1 MWEWLNT
8 AVRELVRL
16 YRISSSL
23 GDRDD
28 ISQEVLMYLNKDI
41 SLAEKIFEEKNKC
54 LLYTIIKK
62 IIFRESAK
70 SKGIK
75 KDTLTHYNRIINV
88 CDKHG
93 IDPCPENAYK
103 ISEIINESNYS
114 IIYVKSILSSRREN
128 IVFSPGLEWV
138 GDKCV

>member
-23 GDRDD
+23 GDKDD
-28 ISQEVLMYLNKDI
+28 ISQEVLMYLSKDI

-62 IIFRESAK
+62 IIFTKALLLICISP
-70 SKGIK
+70 IFWYITTT
-75 KDTLTHYNRIINV
+75 DIIIRII
-88 CDKHG
+88 KLLT
-93 IDPCPENAYK
+93 A
-103 ISEIINESNYS
+103 SQLFF
-114 IIYVKSILSSRREN
+114 KS
-128 IVFSPGLEWV
+128 
-138 GDKCV
+138 

>member
-70 SKGIK
+70 SKGFK

-93 IDPCPENAYK
+93 IEPSPENAYK

-114 IIYVKSILSSRREN
+114 IVYVKSLLSSRREN
-128 IVFSPGLEWV
+128 IVFSPGVEWV
-138 GDKCV
+138 GDRCV